1 MLPKIDVPIF
11 NVKLLSNGKSLSF
24 RPFTVKEEKLFLMAN
39 ESEDLNGVVD
49 TIKQVLNNC
58 VLDEIDIESLPLFD
72 IEHLFLNIRARS
84 IGEVVN
90 LKYKCNNTIASE
102 EGTEEEKKCG
112 NLVEIDL
119 NILEIQP
126 EKQEGHST
134 KVEITENM
142 GIVMKYPNFETLKT
156 FDIENEAD
164 SIIKTTIDCIDYI
177 YDKDQVYYAKD
188 NTQEELIEFVES
200 MQAKDLEKIKFF
212 FDTMPRM
219 KKDIEFKCNKC
230 GHEETIELEGI
241 QNFFV

>member
-11 NVKLLSNGKSLSF
+11 NVKLLSSGKSLSF

-49 TIKQVLNNC
+49 TIKQILNNC

-90 LKYKCNNTIASE
+90 LKYKCNNTITNE
-102 EGTEEEKKCG
+102 EGGEEEKKCR

-134 KVEITENM
+134 KIEITENM

-164 SIIKTTIDCIDYI
+164 SIIKITIDCIDYI
-177 YDKDQVYYAKD
+177 YDKDQVYYTKD
-188 NTQEELIEFVES
+188 TTQEELVEFIES

-212 FDTMPRM
+212 FDTMPKM

-230 GHEETIELEGI
+230 GHEELIELEGI
-241 QNFFV
+241 QSFFA